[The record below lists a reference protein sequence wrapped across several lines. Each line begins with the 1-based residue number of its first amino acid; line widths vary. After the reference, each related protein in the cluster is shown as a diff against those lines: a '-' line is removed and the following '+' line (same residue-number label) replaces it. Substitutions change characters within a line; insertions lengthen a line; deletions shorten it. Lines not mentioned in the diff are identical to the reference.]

1 MSQTVEI
8 KVFLYHF
15 CLMIEGSGSTS
26 GSGSVP
32 MANGS
37 GSCRLKN
44 LRIRIHNTAF
54 NDFSWFDKLFLGY
67 RVKRLFGCKLYKEYY
82 WRGLYEIPTY
92 RGKIK
97 RIIAQFS
104 PHGWIEFQWN
114 PLSSVERWIAIIC
127 IIGVFL
133 VTGVSIIFAKNS
145 VPNTYFLYLFSDRIF

>member
-1 MSQTVEI
+1 MS
-8 KVFLYHF
+8 
-15 CLMIEGSGSTS
+15 
-26 GSGSVP
+26 P
-32 MANGS
+32 
-37 GSCRLKN
+37 
-44 LRIRIHNTAF
+44 
-54 NDFSWFDKLFLGY
+54 FDKLYLGY
-67 RVKRLFGCKLYKEYY
+67 RVKRFLVVNFYQEYY

-133 VTGVSIIFAKNS
+133 VTGVSIIFTENRF
-145 VPNTYFLYLFSDRIF
+145 PDI